1 MRYHGVFSIAA
12 VSFLLC
18 VASREAAASGPKV
31 WFVDSLVKVFPSDVA
46 GSHRLAKA
54 ELLAA
59 RGQHVSLQMAVRSA
73 RALPAVTA
81 AIEALK
87 GVSGATLAG
96 ASVRPVGYV
105 VVASHSRNTPEDE
118 RIGEAPGWFPD
129 PLQDFPV
136 DVPANRTQ
144 PLWVEVAV
152 PAGAQPGDYHGAVTL
167 RSGDRLLARREIHVK
182 VLNAA
187 VPGAHTLKVTNW
199 FTVDARTSR
208 QFYGVK
214 QFAPEWW
221 TLIGNIARAMA
232 EHRQNMVLTPL
243 MDLVEPRVDGDRLAY
258 DFSNFDRWVETF
270 RSAGAMD
277 YIEGSHLL
285 SRGAGY
291 DGGLTVANTFQIES
305 GKVTKQKLPADDPR
319 AERFLAGF
327 LTALNAHLEEKGW
340 KAIYYQHVLDEAH
353 GNEPAYYARYAKLV
367 HQYLPGVPT
376 MDAVDAA
383 HIPAELQEY
392 CDVWVPQL
400 GRFDSQMEMIR
411 QRMANGHEV
420 WFYTCLFPT
429 KRYLN
434 RLMDYPLLKVR
445 LLHWMNFRYGLPGF
459 LHWGW
464 NYWTPDPIQDTQPVL
479 ENVTILPSGDAFI
492 VYPDRV
498 RKSVFS
504 SIRLETMLQGIEDFE
519 MLQALKA
526 KDPAAAAR
534 LGEEAIAGFTDYV
547 RDPVKFSGIEK
558 DLLETL
564 AK

>member
-1 MRYHGVFSIAA
+1 MRYHRVVSIVA

-18 VASREAAASGPKV
+18 GASREAAASGPKV
-31 WFVDSLVKVFPSDVA
+31 WFVDSLVKVFPSDIA
-46 GSHRLAKA
+46 GSHRLAKPQ
-54 ELLAA
+54 LLAA
-59 RGQHVSLQMAVRSA
+59 RCQHVSVQMAVRSA

-81 AIEALK
+81 AVGTLK
-87 GVSGATLAG
+87 GVSGETLAG

-136 DVPANRTQ
+136 DIPANRTQ
-144 PLWVEVAV
+144 ALWVEVAV
-152 PAGAQPGDYHGAVTL
+152 PAGAPPGDYHGAVTV
-167 RSGDRLLARREIHVK
+167 RTGDRLLARREIRVK
-182 VLNAA
+182 VLSAS
-187 VPGAHTLKVTNW
+187 VPAGHTLKVTNW
-199 FTVDARTSR
+199 FTVDARVSR
-208 QFYGVK
+208 QFYGLK
-214 QFAPEWW
+214 QFTPEWW
-221 TLIGNIARAMA
+221 ALIGNIARVMA

-243 MDLVEPRVDGDRLAY
+243 LALVEPRVEGDRLAY

-285 SRGAGY
+285 SREGGY
-291 DGGLTVANTFQIES
+291 DDGLTVANTFQIES
-305 GKVTKQKLPADDPR
+305 GKATKQKLPADDQR
-319 AERFLAGF
+319 VDRFLVSF

-340 KAIYYQHVLDEAH
+340 KSIYYQHVLDEAH
-353 GNEPAYYARYAKLV
+353 GKEPPYYARCAKLV

-376 MDAVDAA
+376 TDAVDAA
-383 HIPAELQEY
+383 HIPEELQEY
-392 CDVWVPQL
+392 CDIWVPQL

-434 RLMDYPLLKVR
+434 RLIDYPLLKVR
-445 LLHWMNFRYGLPGF
+445 LLHWMNFRYELPGF

-479 ENVTILPSGDAFI
+479 ANVTILPPGDAFI
-492 VYPDRV
+492 VYPDRA
-498 RKSVFS
+498 RKSVYS
-504 SIRLETMLQGIEDFE
+504 SIRLETMLQGIEDYE

-547 RDPVKFSGIEK
+547 RDPAKFRGIEK
-558 DLLETL
+558 ELLETL